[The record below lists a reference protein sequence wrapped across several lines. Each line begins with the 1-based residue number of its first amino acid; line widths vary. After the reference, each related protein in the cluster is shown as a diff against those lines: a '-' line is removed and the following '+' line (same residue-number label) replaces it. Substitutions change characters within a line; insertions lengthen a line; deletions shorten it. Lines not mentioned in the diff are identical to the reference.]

1 MSAVRFCPWPPFLCL
16 PDHLHKQRIQIAKT
30 LRQLLD
36 ADSPVERFE
45 RELLLS
51 HVFDKN
57 RAWIWAHLEDSPVSQ
72 KQINRYSELLERRA
86 AGHPIAYLTGF
97 REFYG
102 REFQVS
108 QDVLI
113 PRPETEL
120 LVDLALEL
128 LPVSRIRIIDV
139 GTGSGAIGLTLAAE
153 RPAWQITVSDISSA
167 ALRVAADNQS
177 RLRLDQVRLLESH
190 LLDQVLSE
198 SFDLVIS
205 NPPYIANDDSHL
217 LQGDLRF
224 EPAVALSSG
233 PDGLDLIRKLVAQA
247 LRVLKPRGWLL
258 MEHGHDQ
265 AGAVRALLANSGFD
279 SIRSWSDL
287 AKIERV
293 TGGRVSS

>member
-1 MSAVRFCPWPPFLCL
+1 
-16 PDHLHKQRIQIAKT
+16 
-30 LRQLLD
+30 
-36 ADSPVERFE
+36 
-45 RELLLS
+45 
-51 HVFDKN
+51 
-57 RAWIWAHLEDSPVSQ
+57 
-72 KQINRYSELLERRA
+72 
-86 AGHPIAYLTGF
+86 
-97 REFYG
+97 
-102 REFQVS
+102 
-108 QDVLI
+108 
-113 PRPETEL
+113 
-120 LVDLALEL
+120 
-128 LPVSRIRIIDV
+128 
-139 GTGSGAIGLTLAAE
+139 LTLAAE

-265 AGAVRALLANSGFD
+265 ARAVRALLANSGFD